1 MIQGHCFETME
12 SFIRQSP
19 DLMRHITTYNFP
31 MQERSGYRKL
41 LIDWLFRIRRNICF
55 DCRSRSHTCSRGLA
69 KKWPRF
75 AKIVQLSRRKLKRS
89 TRISVSCWIPFSVC
103 VLVLSHF
110 RVWEINLVCL
120 RWRCVQ
126 AHEEDSLRDAY
137 VCILLILHVLCLHVY
152 VRKID
157 QCKCGYAYIYRER

>member
-1 MIQGHCFETME
+1 MIQGHCFETIE

-41 LIDWLFRIRRNICF
+41 LIDWLFRIRPNICF
-55 DCRSRSHTCSRGLA
+55 DCRSRSHTCLRGLA

-89 TRISVSCWIPFSVC
+89 TEQVCLAVFLSFSVC
-103 VLVLSHF
+103 VRVLSHF
-110 RVWEINLVCL
+110 RVWESNLVFL

-126 AHEEDSLRDAY
+126 AREEDSLRDVY

-157 QCKCGYAYIYRER
+157 KYRCGYAYI